1 MRCFAFLSILIC
13 IVTSCNNT
21 ESSKKQVI
29 KKEIIPEI
37 LGVGLLDVDV
47 ISFAGLYEKNQLD
60 GLKSIPQAQSKAE
73 WILAAKNKIGAWC
86 YIDTSNK
93 LGVLYNGYCLNNKA
107 FQDILLADSIY
118 QGFENNMQAKPD
130 QIIDYDSLLM
140 IERNANGNFYNLG
153 YHSFWVGPEANSGN
167 HKIISLDQSNGD
179 IKLRSV
185 NTGNGYFIRL
195 LNK

>member
-21 ESSKKQVI
+21 DSSKKQVI

-47 ISFAGLYEKNQLD
+47 ISFAGLYEKKQLD

-86 YIDTSNK
+86 YVDTSNK

-107 FQDILLADSIY
+107 FQDILLPDSIY

-130 QIIDYDSLLM
+130 QIFDYDSLLM

-185 NTGNGYFIRL
+185 NTGNGYFMRFL
-195 LNK
+195 K

>member
-1 MRCFAFLSILIC
+1 M
-13 IVTSCNNT
+13 VW
-21 ESSKKQVI
+21 
-29 KKEIIPEI
+29 
-37 LGVGLLDVDV
+37 
-47 ISFAGLYEKNQLD
+47 
-60 GLKSIPQAQSKAE
+60 KSE

-86 YIDTSNK
+86 YVDTLNK

-185 NTGNGYFIRL
+185 NTGNGYFMRFLKQFSFSFQFSRYLRKILFLFSIFEIPKQDSLSL
-195 LNK
+195 LEFSRF

>member
-21 ESSKKQVI
+21 ESSKKQIV
-29 KKEIIPEI
+29 KNKIIPVK

-86 YIDTSNK
+86 YVDTSNK

-185 NTGNGYFIRL
+185 NTGNGYFMRFL
-195 LNK
+195 K

>member
-21 ESSKKQVI
+21 ESSKKQIVKNKI
-29 KKEIIPEI
+29 VHVK
-37 LGVGLLDVDV
+37 LGIGLLDVDV

-73 WILAAKNKIGAWC
+73 WILAAKNKIGVWC
-86 YIDTSNK
+86 YVDTSNK

-118 QGFENNMQAKPD
+118 QGFENNVQAKPD
-130 QIIDYDSLLM
+130 QISDYDSLLM
-140 IERNANGNFYNLG
+140 IERNANGNFYNIG
-153 YHSFWVGPEANSGN
+153 YHSFWVGPEVNSGN
-167 HKIISLDQSNGD
+167 HQIISLDQSNGD
-179 IKLRSV
+179 IKLRAV
-185 NTGNGYFIRL
+185 NTGNGYFMRFL
-195 LNK
+195 K

>member
-21 ESSKKQVI
+21 DSSKKQVI

-47 ISFAGLYEKNQLD
+47 ISFAGLYEKKQLD

-86 YIDTSNK
+86 YVDTSNK

-107 FQDILLADSIY
+107 FQDILLPDSIY

-130 QIIDYDSLLM
+130 QISDYDSLLM

-185 NTGNGYFIRL
+185 NTGTGYFMRFL
-195 LNK
+195 K

>member
-13 IVTSCNNT
+13 IVTSCNNS

-29 KKEIIPEI
+29 KKEIIPET
-37 LGVGLLDVDV
+37 LGVGFLDIDV

-60 GLKSIPQAQSKAE
+60 GLNSIPQAQSKAE
-73 WILAAKNKIGAWC
+73 WILAAKNRIGAWC
-86 YIDTSNK
+86 YVDTSNK

-107 FQDILLADSIY
+107 FQNILLADSIY

-130 QIIDYDSLLM
+130 QISDYDSLLM
-140 IERNANGNFYNLG
+140 IERNANGNLYNLG
-153 YHSFWVGPEANSGN
+153 YHSFWVGSDANSGN
-167 HKIISLDQSNGD
+167 HYIISLDQSNGD

-185 NTGNGYFIRL
+185 NAGNGYFIRL
-195 LNK
+195 LK

>member
-13 IVTSCNNT
+13 IVTSRNNT

-29 KKEIIPEI
+29 KKEIIPET
-37 LGVGLLDVDV
+37 LGIGFLDIDV

-60 GLKSIPQAQSKAE
+60 GLNSIPQAQSKAE
-73 WILAAKNKIGAWC
+73 WILAAKNRIGAWC
-86 YIDTSNK
+86 YVDTSNK

-107 FQDILLADSIY
+107 FQNILLADSIY

-130 QIIDYDSLLM
+130 QISDYDSLLM
-140 IERNANGNFYNLG
+140 IERNANGNLYNLG
-153 YHSFWVGPEANSGN
+153 YHSFWVGSDANSGN
-167 HKIISLDQSNGD
+167 HYIISLDQSNGD

-185 NTGNGYFIRL
+185 NAGNGYFIRL
-195 LNK
+195 LK

>member
-21 ESSKKQVI
+21 ESSKKQIV
-29 KKEIIPEI
+29 KNKIIPVK
-37 LGVGLLDVDV
+37 LGIGLLDVDV
-47 ISFAGLYEKNQLD
+47 VSFAGLYEKNQLD

-86 YIDTSNK
+86 YVDSSNK

-185 NTGNGYFIRL
+185 NTGNGYFMRFL
-195 LNK
+195 K

>member
-21 ESSKKQVI
+21 ESSKKQIV
-29 KKEIIPEI
+29 KNKIIPVK

-86 YIDTSNK
+86 YVDSSNK

-107 FQDILLADSIY
+107 FQNILLADSIY
-118 QGFENNMQAKPD
+118 QGFESNMHAKLD
-130 QIIDYDSLLM
+130 QINDYDSLLM
-140 IERNANGNFYNLG
+140 IERNANGNFYNIG
-153 YHSFWVGPEANSGN
+153 YHSFWVGPEVNSGN
-167 HKIISLDQSNGD
+167 HQIISLDQSNGD
-179 IKLRSV
+179 IKLRTV

-195 LNK
+195 LK

>member
-21 ESSKKQVI
+21 QSPKKQIV
-29 KKEIIPEI
+29 KNKIIPVK
-37 LGVGLLDVDV
+37 LGIGLLDVDV

-86 YIDTSNK
+86 YVDTSNK
-93 LGVLYNGYCLNNKA
+93 LGVLCNGYCLNNKA

-130 QIIDYDSLLM
+130 QISDYDSLLM

-185 NTGNGYFIRL
+185 NTGNGYFMRFL
-195 LNK
+195 K

>member
-21 ESSKKQVI
+21 ESSKKQIVKNKI
-29 KKEIIPEI
+29 VHVK

-86 YIDTSNK
+86 YVDTSNK

-130 QIIDYDSLLM
+130 QISDYDSLLM

-185 NTGNGYFIRL
+185 NTGNGYFMRFL
-195 LNK
+195 K

>member
-21 ESSKKQVI
+21 ESSKKQII
-29 KKEIIPEI
+29 KNKIIPVK

-60 GLKSIPQAQSKAE
+60 GLKSIPQAQSKAK

-86 YIDTSNK
+86 YVDSSNK

-130 QIIDYDSLLM
+130 QISDYDSLLM

-185 NTGNGYFIRL
+185 NTGNGYFMRFL
-195 LNK
+195 K

>member
-21 ESSKKQVI
+21 ESIKKQVV
-29 KKEIIPEI
+29 KNKIIPEK
-37 LGVGLLDVDV
+37 LGVGFLDVDV
-47 ISFAGLYEKNQLD
+47 ISFAELYEKKQLD

-86 YIDTSNK
+86 YVDTSNK

-107 FQDILLADSIY
+107 FQNILLADSIY
-118 QGFENNMQAKPD
+118 QGFESNMHAKLD
-130 QIIDYDSLLM
+130 QINDYDSLLM
-140 IERNANGNFYNLG
+140 IERNANGNFYNIG
-153 YHSFWVGPEANSGN
+153 YHSFWVGPEVNSGN
-167 HKIISLDQSNGD
+167 HQIISLDQSNGD
-179 IKLRSV
+179 IKLRTV

-195 LNK
+195 LK

>member
-21 ESSKKQVI
+21 ESSKKQIVKNKI
-29 KKEIIPEI
+29 VHVK

-130 QIIDYDSLLM
+130 QISDYDSLLM

-185 NTGNGYFIRL
+185 NTGNGYFMRFL
-195 LNK
+195 K

>member
-13 IVTSCNNT
+13 IVTSCNNN
-21 ESSKKQVI
+21 ESIEKQVV
-29 KKEIIPEI
+29 KNKIIPEK
-37 LGVGLLDVDV
+37 LGVGFLDVDV
-47 ISFAGLYEKNQLD
+47 ISFAELYEKKQLD

-86 YIDTSNK
+86 YVDTSNK
-93 LGVLYNGYCLNNKA
+93 LGVLYNGYCLNNKG
-107 FQDILLADSIY
+107 FQNILLADSIY

-153 YHSFWVGPEANSGN
+153 YHSFWVRPEANSGN

-185 NTGNGYFIRL
+185 NTGNGYFMRFL
-195 LNK
+195 K

>member
-1 MRCFAFLSILIC
+1 M
-13 IVTSCNNT
+13 
-21 ESSKKQVI
+21 
-29 KKEIIPEI
+29 
-37 LGVGLLDVDV
+37 DVDV

-86 YIDTSNK
+86 YVDTSNK
-93 LGVLYNGYCLNNKA
+93 LGILYNGYCLNNKA

-130 QIIDYDSLLM
+130 QISDYDSLLM

-153 YHSFWVGPEANSGN
+153 YHSFWVGLEANSGN

-185 NTGNGYFIRL
+185 NTGNGYFMRFL
-195 LNK
+195 K

>member
-21 ESSKKQVI
+21 ESYKKQIV
-29 KKEIIPEI
+29 KNKIIPVK
-37 LGVGLLDVDV
+37 LGIGLLDVDV
-47 ISFAGLYEKNQLD
+47 VSFAGLYEKKQLD

-86 YIDTSNK
+86 YVDTSNK

-130 QIIDYDSLLM
+130 QISDYDSLLM

-185 NTGNGYFIRL
+185 NTGNGYFMRFL
-195 LNK
+195 K

>member
-21 ESSKKQVI
+21 DSSKKQVI

-47 ISFAGLYEKNQLD
+47 ISFAGLYEKKQLD

-86 YIDTSNK
+86 YVDTSNK

-107 FQDILLADSIY
+107 FQDILLPDSIY

-130 QIIDYDSLLM
+130 QISDYDSLLM

-185 NTGNGYFIRL
+185 NTGNGYFMRFL
-195 LNK
+195 K

>member
-21 ESSKKQVI
+21 ESSKKQIV
-29 KKEIIPEI
+29 KNKIIPVK
-37 LGVGLLDVDV
+37 LGIGLLDVDV
-47 ISFAGLYEKNQLD
+47 VSFAGLYEKNQLD
-60 GLKSIPQAQSKAE
+60 GLKSIPQAQSKAK

-86 YIDTSNK
+86 YVDSSNK

-130 QIIDYDSLLM
+130 QISDYDSLLM

-185 NTGNGYFIRL
+185 NTGNGYFMRFL
-195 LNK
+195 K

>member
-21 ESSKKQVI
+21 ESIKKQVV
-29 KKEIIPEI
+29 KNKIIPEK
-37 LGVGLLDVDV
+37 LDVGFLDVDV
-47 ISFAGLYEKNQLD
+47 ISFAELYEKKQLD

-130 QIIDYDSLLM
+130 QISDYDSLLM

-153 YHSFWVGPEANSGN
+153 YHSFWVGPEATSGN

-185 NTGNGYFIRL
+185 NTGNGYFMRFL
-195 LNK
+195 K